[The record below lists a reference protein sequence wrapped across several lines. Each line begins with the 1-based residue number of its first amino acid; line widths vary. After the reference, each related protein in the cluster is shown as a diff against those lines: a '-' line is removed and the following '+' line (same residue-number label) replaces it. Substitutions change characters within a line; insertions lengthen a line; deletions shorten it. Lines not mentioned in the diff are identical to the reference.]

1 MKKKKRE
8 ENEYFVSNEKFKRL
22 FNKLISIVIII
33 IIYIVSAPIPN
44 CFQLRSFLDSVNP
57 QLIRIQLISMIQ
69 LGRTSR
75 AN

>member
-1 MKKKKRE
+1 MKKKRKRE

-44 CFQLRSFLDSVNP
+44 LQTVFSFVP
-57 QLIRIQLISMIQ
+57 F
-69 LGRTSR
+69 
-75 AN
+75 

>member
-1 MKKKKRE
+1 MIKFCVVLWKKKRE

-44 CFQLRSFLDSVNP
+44 LQTVFNFVP
-57 QLIRIQLISMIQ
+57 F
-69 LGRTSR
+69 
-75 AN
+75 